1 MLFIRIKIIYK
12 NIIAQTSDV
21 LKDAGIDMVSISL
34 LSDNASDYN
43 RIMKPQNGATFADV
57 CSFIISCAEKGIIV
71 PNLYTIEII
80 HFICILFPDLA
91 VTCTAVEQP
100 GVNMKNV
107 RDLAIS
113 LGARD
118 FVSSKY
124 FP

>member
-1 MLFIRIKIIYK
+1 MI
-12 NIIAQTSDV
+12 SV
-21 LKDAGIDMVSISL
+21 SL
-34 LSDNASDYN
+34 LADNANDYN
-43 RIMKPQNGATFADV
+43 KIMNPQNSATFADV
-57 CSFIISCAEKGIIV
+57 CSFIISCAEKGIMLCQIYIQWKYSTFFAFSL
-71 PNLYTIEII
+71 PEL
-80 HFICILFPDLA
+80 D

>member
-1 MLFIRIKIIYK
+1 MI
-12 NIIAQTSDV
+12 SV
-21 LKDAGIDMVSISL
+21 SL
-34 LSDNASDYN
+34 LADNANDYN
-43 RIMKPQNGATFADV
+43 KIMNPQNSATFADV
-57 CSFIISCAEKGIIV
+57 CSFVISCAEKGII
-71 PNLYTIEII
+71 LCQIYFQQKYSTFFAFSSE
-80 HFICILFPDLA
+80 LD

-107 RDLAIS
+107 RNLAIS